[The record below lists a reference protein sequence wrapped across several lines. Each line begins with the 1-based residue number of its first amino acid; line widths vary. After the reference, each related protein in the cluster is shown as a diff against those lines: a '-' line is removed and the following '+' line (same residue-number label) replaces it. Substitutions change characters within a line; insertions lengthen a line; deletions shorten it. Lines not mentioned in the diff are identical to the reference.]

1 MIRKVTITACTI
13 AAITTLVFLV
23 AGHWGYQ
30 SGRIGFALPGSVA
43 LVGCDGGNLDISHF
57 DCPGVP
63 PPGGIRPTRG
73 LKTFLPPSDSVAS
86 INLIGGPLSF
96 ASPPKQIAGVRINRL
111 DAPRGSTATIGG
123 LTFRCTSLRMVYV
136 PLWMPF
142 VLFAVFPVIAACRGP
157 LRRRRRRRRGL
168 CVQCGYDLTGNTTGV
183 CSECGQRVE
192 RDC

>member
-1 MIRKVTITACTI
+1 MTRKVTITACTI

-43 LVGCDGGNLDISHF
+43 LVGCDGGNLDISHYC
-57 DCPGVP
+57 CPGVP
-63 PPGGIRPTRG
+63 PPGDIRPTRG
-73 LKTFLPPSDSVAS
+73 FKTFLLPRATVSE
-86 INLIGGPLSF
+86 LETLGPLTFVSPQRWF
-96 ASPPKQIAGVRINRL
+96 AGAAMSQMYSPNGSTIRIGALTIIGCVSMREVRI
-111 DAPRGSTATIGG
+111 
-123 LTFRCTSLRMVYV
+123 

-142 VLFAVFPVIAACRGP
+142 ILFAILPVIAACRGP